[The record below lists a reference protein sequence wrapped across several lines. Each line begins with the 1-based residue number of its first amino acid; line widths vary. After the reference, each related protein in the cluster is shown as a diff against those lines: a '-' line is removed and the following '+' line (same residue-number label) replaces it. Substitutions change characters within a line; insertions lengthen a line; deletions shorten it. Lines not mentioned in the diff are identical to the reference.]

1 MDLLVHKTLMSFAIF
16 ESKIYSILIWQ
27 LSCDGVC

>member
-1 MDLLVHKTLMSFAIF
+1 MDLLFHEILMSFAIF

-27 LSCDGVC
+27 LCDGVY

>member
-1 MDLLVHKTLMSFAIF
+1 MMIFAIF
-16 ESKIYSILIWQ
+16 ESKTYSILIWQ